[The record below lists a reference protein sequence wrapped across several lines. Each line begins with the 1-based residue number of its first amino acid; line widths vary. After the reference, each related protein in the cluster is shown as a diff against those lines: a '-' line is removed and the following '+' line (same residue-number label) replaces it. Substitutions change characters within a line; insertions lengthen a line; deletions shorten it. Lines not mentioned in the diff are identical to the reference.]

1 MPAVSQQQ
9 QKLFGLALSVKRGE
23 TPRSEASEEVLNIV
37 DSMSE
42 KDIKDFAETSHSG
55 LPSKVEQQMREA
67 LRELMREMAIE
78 EAELP
83 QATIPANIKTKL
95 VQAIDKIKD
104 TNLNYNQKLQVIGK
118 IVDSLGIDKKEL
130 AKMSSKLK
138 TTLESLNEAD
148 PCWKGY
154 QQIGMKKK
162 NGKEVPNCVPE
173 SIQEGK
179 KRFNTKYGVG
189 SSKYVISYHDGSKKH
204 KDGSDFFDIQIFKNQ
219 KDLDTFKKALLQKGF
234 IEESVNEAWASGPY
248 VGIENTPTGP
258 KLVKTFNSGSK
269 AYAWVMKA
277 GGGHSIMTQKQ
288 WNLEESVN
296 EVASRTAMEIGGLTG
311 MSKDFIQK
319 FVDTHNLDIEK
330 VFQFVKKGNL
340 KDRMDFVTGLAGKP
354 NNPYQ
359 TKLIKMFGESVN
371 EDTKKRFE
379 VDFYKGNGDRQTSH
393 EEIIRGDKFSDV
405 ISQATKVAK
414 SKGMNYVEF
423 YYKDAF
429 IGSIDRGNGY
439 EFKKGRNSE
448 KSPLSVNELKKLPNG
463 NFSIKVGYPTF
474 ADYEKKAKT
483 GDTILRYD
491 KRGGMIKTF
500 VNGSELDKNAERY
513 LDKVNGI
520 IGGVVFLTKK
530 GMKGVA
536 QVPDYEKKD
545 IGVLVLE
552 SKSINEDFKAVVG
565 KTIFSD
571 GKGKLFFGYYKED
584 DSVYFVDYKTWAKLS
599 MKDVSKSDM
608 HKKQV
613 LSTIL
618 NNQKQFNK
626 KVDYNM
632 WYKKTNPSFEQ
643 SMDYFMKN
651 GFIGNI
657 TKAGIK
663 VN

>member
-42 KDIKDFAETSHSG
+42 KDIKDFAENSHSG

-296 EVASRTAMEIGGLTG
+296 EAIAVGKMV
-311 MSKDFIQK
+311 KV
-319 FVDTHNLDIEK
+319 VDNPHWEAALG
-330 VFQFVKKGNL
+330 KKGPF
-340 KDRMDFVTGLAGKP
+340 KRKV
-354 NNPYQ
+354 
-359 TKLIKMFGESVN
+359 KMIDHDTVFFTDGSNSSMKYVKESVN
-371 EDTKKRFE
+371 EISYDSQGNLKAKKQ
-379 VDFYKGNGDRQTSH
+379 YKSL
-393 EEIIRGDKFSDV
+393 SDYE
-405 ISQATKVAK
+405 KVAK
-414 SKGMNYVEF
+414 KGDFIWIGQNPKDFQGVDKALLYKVVDKDSEGNAVLAPFNRKGKYTIPQKNQVVVVVEGVVNEANYKVYHKSFTEAAQEARMMAEKRGFEINEDDWHSQITLGGKNLRSRPGEGKTTTFTVGLSKDGKPQRKALQIQVYGM
-423 YYKDAF
+423 K
-429 IGSIDRGNGY
+429 NGY
-439 EFKKGRNSE
+439 E
-448 KSPLSVNELKKLPNG
+448 L
-463 NFSIKVGYPTF
+463 
-474 ADYEKKAKT
+474 
-483 GDTILRYD
+483 
-491 KRGGMIKTF
+491 
-500 VNGSELDKNAERY
+500 NAY
-513 LDKVNGI
+513 
-520 IGGVVFLTKK
+520 
-530 GMKGVA
+530 
-536 QVPDYEKKD
+536 
-545 IGVLVLE
+545 
-552 SKSINEDFKAVVG
+552 IN
-565 KTIFSD
+565 
-571 GKGKLFFGYYKED
+571 
-584 DSVYFVDYKTWAKLS
+584 
-599 MKDVSKSDM
+599 
-608 HKKQV
+608 
-613 LSTIL
+613 
-618 NNQKQFNK
+618 
-626 KVDYNM
+626 
-632 WYKKTNPSFEQ
+632 
-643 SMDYFMKN
+643 
-651 GFIGNI
+651 
-657 TKAGIK
+657 
-663 VN
+663 